1 LRYLILIFIVIFLS
15 KNAFST
21 SFTCEN
27 IGSQSISVKLN
38 AVSCDFNANKYF
50 SPSFQKGAESL
61 CKVKK
66 MNKEKFRI
74 EDNSLIYTLQLRE
87 IKYSKTKKDGNYIG
101 VNLNDGAR
109 QSIITFNPKTKILME
124 ATINFNLSGSSLGN
138 LYRCEED

>member
-1 LRYLILIFIVIFLS
+1 MRYLILIFIVIFLS

-50 SPSFQKGAESL
+50 SPSFQKGAERL
-61 CKVKK
+61 CIVKK
-66 MNKEKFRI
+66 MKKEKFRI
-74 EDNSLIYTLQLRE
+74 EDNSLIYTLDLRE
-87 IKYSKTKKDGNYIG
+87 IKYSKTNKDGRYLG

-124 ATINFNLSGSSLGN
+124 ATINFSLSGSSLGN
-138 LYRCEED
+138 IYRCEED